1 MFKNCS
7 IHDKSIN
14 LVNINSEHP
23 LIAISVFFKTE
34 TVGPCLVQK
43 LKQGGGGGEG
53 ERKMPPPAATFSS
66 YAYDL
71 SKMLLEFFFKSLY
84 YTILLQKFQIHC
96 DKIIGKHIC
105 ELKNWLCSFL
115 VMSPSKT
122 IHQVLLITT
131 TGWRKYPFPPN
142 KVFEKYIFPNRNG
155 EGSRSW
161 KICQN

>member
-1 MFKNCS
+1 M
-7 IHDKSIN
+7 HDKSIN

-23 LIAISVFFKTE
+23 LIAISIFFKTE

-43 LKQGGGGGEG
+43 LKQGGEGGA
-53 ERKMPPPAATFSS
+53 KDAPLAAAFSS

-71 SKMLLEFFFKSLY
+71 SRMLLEFFFKSLY
-84 YTILLQKFQIHC
+84 YTILSQKFQIHC
-96 DKIIGKHIC
+96 DKITGKQIC

-122 IHQVLLITT
+122 IHQVLLINT
-131 TGWRKYPFPPN
+131 TGGRKYLFPPN

>member
-23 LIAISVFFKTE
+23 LIAISIFFKTE
-34 TVGPCLVQK
+34 TAGPCLVQK
-43 LKQGGGGGEG
+43 LKQGGEGGA
-53 ERKMPPPAATFSS
+53 KDAPLAATFSS

-71 SKMLLEFFFKSLY
+71 SRMLLEFFFKSLY
-84 YTILLQKFQIHC
+84 YTILSQKFQIHC
-96 DKIIGKHIC
+96 DKITGKQIC

-122 IHQVLLITT
+122 IHQVLLINT
-131 TGWRKYPFPPN
+131 TGRRKYLFPPN
-142 KVFEKYIFPNRNG
+142 KPFEKYIFPNRNG

>member
-1 MFKNCS
+1 M
-7 IHDKSIN
+7 HDKSIN
-14 LVNINSEHP
+14 LVNINSGHP
-23 LIAISVFFKTE
+23 LIAISIFFKTE
-34 TVGPCLVQK
+34 TVRPCLVQK
-43 LKQGGGGGEG
+43 LKQGGGA
-53 ERKMPPPAATFSS
+53 KDAPLAKTFSS

-71 SKMLLEFFFKSLY
+71 SRMLLEFFFKSLY
-84 YTILLQKFQIHC
+84 YTILSQKFQIHC
-96 DKIIGKHIC
+96 DKITGKHIC

-131 TGWRKYPFPPN
+131 TGGRKYLLPPN

-155 EGSRSW
+155 EGSPSW